1 MISFEE
7 LREVH
12 RKEKS
17 SQTLVPLAPDFWKSV
32 ASYLKEKMD
41 KYEKLRS
48 ETSKFTDKVLSQFE
62 REIRNAGSVIKEIYT
77 AREKKML
84 LMSFTEVA
92 TEEEVDIRGLT
103 PEEQAVYKQIVTIL
117 KSSRDNVLTATLAG
131 ENAIK
136 ESETEK
142 AEPDTVK
149 LKILDKVPSFLGT
162 DLKLYGPYE
171 KGEKVE
177 LPKKYAALL
186 LEKNKAEEI
195 SGKKE

>member
-7 LREVH
+7 LREIH
-12 RKEKS
+12 RKEKNT
-17 SQTLVPLAPDFWKSV
+17 QTIVPMAPDFWKSV

-41 KYEKLRS
+41 KYEKLRG

-62 REIRNAGSVIKEIYT
+62 REIRNAGRVIKEIYT

-84 LMSFTEVA
+84 LMGFTEVA

-103 PEEQAVYKQIVTIL
+103 TEEQAVYKQVVAIL

-131 ENAIK
+131 ENAIE
-136 ESETEK
+136 ESDEEQ
-142 AEPDTVK
+142 AEPETVK

-171 KGEKVE
+171 KDETVE
-177 LPKKYAALL
+177 LPTKYATLL
-186 LEKNKAEEI
+186 LEKKKAKEI
-195 SGKKE
+195 KK